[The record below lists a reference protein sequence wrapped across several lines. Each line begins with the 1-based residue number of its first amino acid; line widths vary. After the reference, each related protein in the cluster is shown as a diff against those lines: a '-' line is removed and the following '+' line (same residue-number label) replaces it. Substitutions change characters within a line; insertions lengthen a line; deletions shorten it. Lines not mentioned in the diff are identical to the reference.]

1 MRSLNA
7 HITDPLTSYK
17 AVALHDVK
25 GNMRRVLTCVQTAPG
40 LTKVEYGEMSGLG
53 EWEAARRL
61 SDLKRDGYVYVQGT
75 AKPEGRVA
83 MSRNWPVL
91 SQGALL

>member
-17 AVALHDVK
+17 AVAEHDVK
-25 GNMRRVLTCVQTAPG
+25 GNRRIILSCVQTEPG
-40 LTKVEYGEMSGLG
+40 GTKVDYGKSSGLG
-53 EWEAARRL
+53 EFEAARRL
-61 SDLKRDGYVYVQGT
+61 SDLKRDGFVFVEGT
-75 AKPEGRVA
+75 AKPEGRA
-83 MSRNWPVL
+83 SMSRHWPVL

>member
-17 AVALHDVK
+17 AVAEHDVK

-40 LTKVEYGEMSGLG
+40 GTKVEYGEMSGLG
-53 EWEAARRL
+53 EFEAARRL
-61 SDLKRDGYVYVQGT
+61 SDLKRDGFVFVEGT
-75 AKPEGRVA
+75 ACPPERA
-83 MSRNWPVL
+83 RMSRWWPVL

>member
-17 AVALHDVK
+17 AVAEHDVK
-25 GNMRRVLTCVQTAPG
+25 GNMRRVLSCVQTAPG
-40 LTKVEYGEMSGLG
+40 KTKVEYGEMSGLG
-53 EWEAARRL
+53 EFEAARRL
-61 SDLKRDGYVYVQGT
+61 SDLKRDGFVFVEGT
-75 AKPEGRVA
+75 AKPEGRA
-83 MSRNWPVL
+83 SMSRHWPVL